1 MQRKPWRLTLR
12 QASGSPAQGRTLH
25 RKGIGDI
32 FASSCLGGSI
42 ARSTFAQSRSVHLC
56 HLWTR
61 IGRSGHSGDLAVQRV
76 AGSGDPATARGHS
89 IFFTL
94 RCACTIRCLYPE

>member
-25 RKGIGDI
+25 REGIGDI
-32 FASSCLGGSI
+32 FAVLFVSSCLGGSI
-42 ARSTFAQSRSVHLC
+42 TRSTSTQSHSVHLG

-61 IGRSGHSGDLAVQRV
+61 IRHSGRFGDLAVAGV
-76 AGSGDPATARGHS
+76 ARS
-89 IFFTL
+89 
-94 RCACTIRCLYPE
+94 